1 MTLAQL
7 IYKAIHD
14 PQFRETLEAGGIQP
28 DEWGLSEGE
37 VLAAAHVMRGT
48 RGLPTDGLWQMM
60 AAYLRVDANAEPLND
75 TAPPATSEQASGMVS
90 STSMPTVP
98 LSGITGSQKGLARL
112 IYAATQ
118 DAALRQA
125 LVAGEVEATDW
136 DVSPTELAAAVEVMR
151 HGPQSGRG
159 LGPLF
164 EGY

>member
-14 PQFRETLEAGGIQP
+14 PQFRETLEAGGIHP
-28 DEWGLSEGE
+28 DEWGLSDGE
-37 VLAAAHVMRGT
+37 VTAAAQVMRST

-60 AAYLRVDANAEPLND
+60 AAYLRVDANAEPLSD
-75 TAPPATSEQASGMVS
+75 TTPPATREQVSGMMS
-90 STSMPTVP
+90 GISTPRVP

-118 DAALRQA
+118 DAAVRQA
-125 LVAGEVEATDW
+125 LIAGEVEASDW
-136 DVSPTELAAAVEVMR
+136 DVTPTELAAAVEVMR
-151 HGPQSGRG
+151 HGPQPGSG

>member
-14 PQFRETLEAGGIQP
+14 PQFRETLEAGEIQP

-37 VLAAAHVMRGT
+37 VLAAAQVMRST
-48 RGLPTDGLWQMM
+48 SGLPTDGLWQMI

-75 TAPPATSEQASGMVS
+75 TAPPPTSEQASAMVS
-90 STSMPTVP
+90 STSMPRVP
-98 LSGITGSQKGLARL
+98 GLARL
-112 IYAATQ
+112 IYAATH

-125 LVAGEVEATDW
+125 LIAGEVEASDW
-136 DVSPTELAAAVEVMR
+136 DVTPTELAAAVEVMR
-151 HGPQSGRG
+151 HGPQQGSG